1 VLLINNKPL
10 STKAVFQ
17 EFDRLEL
24 GEELTVP
31 DFVNGLDW
39 LGKNSRT
46 EAAFSLL
53 PELREL
59 AALDF
64 GCGKSL
70 LSGSGPTLW
79 YLADDLSRAESC
91 AANIEAAGYQAVIA
105 NPSPLGSR
113 LI

>member
-1 VLLINNKPL
+1 MLLINNKPL

-17 EFDRLEL
+17 EFDRLDL
-24 GEELTVP
+24 GEQLAVP
-31 DFVNGLDW
+31 DFQSGRDW
-39 LGKNSRT
+39 LGKNSLT

-59 AALDF
+59 AKQDF
-64 GCGKSL
+64 GCGEGL

-79 YLADDLSRAESC
+79 YRAKDVSEADLC
-91 AANIEAAGYQAVIA
+91 AAKIKAAGYQAVVA